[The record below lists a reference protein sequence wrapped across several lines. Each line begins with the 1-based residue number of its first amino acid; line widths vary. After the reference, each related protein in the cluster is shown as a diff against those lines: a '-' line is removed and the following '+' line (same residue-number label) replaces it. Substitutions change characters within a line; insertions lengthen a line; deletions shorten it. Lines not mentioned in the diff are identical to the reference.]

1 MTDSL
6 LTSPAKINL
15 KPDVKQSCVNW
26 QTHLCKARFLTAVCT
41 KSHLAIR
48 TVPLQDTQIVIAT
61 YLFQN
66 PVTCF
71 HHMTINMQYLSYVL
85 TSLIMNKVAVDVRSS
100 EFCDTAHKT
109 EIWSRNFLCILMYIL
124 CVMYSL
130 LSRPTNAQHT
140 HIYIYIYI
148 YISTIFHIMQA
159 VLHVSLKLHLLQAD
173 LYSYF
178 ATSLAQQ
185 K

>member
-100 EFCDTAHKT
+100 EFCDIGHKT
-109 EIWSRNFLCILMYIL
+109 ETCSRNVLCILMYIL
-124 CVMYSL
+124 CIMYSL
-130 LSRPTNAQHT
+130 LSRPTNAQH
-140 HIYIYIYI
+140 IYIYINN
-148 YISTIFHIMQA
+148 ISHY
-159 VLHVSLKLHLLQAD
+159 VSSPTCFNATASSSGSLILLFC
-173 LYSYF
+173 YNFS
-178 ATSLAQQ
+178 TTEV
-185 K
+185 